1 MIVNKILETTIDL
14 FDSAEIYTADI
25 ESMLI
30 KKLETRYKNKCF
42 KSVLITEILKII
54 RYSDIKLVDN
64 RLDGAAY
71 INVQFEI
78 KGIVLIKGEILTDC
92 KVTEIITTGIII
104 EHKYAGG
111 LIMPGQKTQIYNIIK
126 KGQTI
131 PVIISDVRYNIGQT
145 EISIRGVPF
154 TPQIFTNI
162 YYNINY
168 GLYEGEE
175 DKLKQLL
182 EDYNNELKLH
192 NDIKNKSYEFF
203 KELLY
208 PYKNYNKT
216 KATPIDANFNKLS
229 TIKDCIISYLGE
241 EEKNDTFIY
250 KVEDNTKK
258 HVINAPLYTV
268 LSDII
273 NRRIIYLQ
281 NLRELVTYYNT
292 KEKIQEHMKYWQVCQ
307 MFKQ

>member
-30 KKLETRYKNKCF
+30 KKLEARYRNKCF

-154 TPQIFTNI
+154 TPQNNTNI

-168 GLYEGEE
+168 GLYDGEE
-175 DKLKQLL
+175 YKLKQLL

-216 KATPIDANFNKLS
+216 KATPIDADFNKLS

-241 EEKNDTFIY
+241 EEKNDAFIY

-268 LSDII
+268 LADII